1 MTFEETFLMIERIV
15 HLARARATG
24 TPDELVKKL
33 GVDRRTLYRIIE
45 KARRI
50 GVHLEYS
57 RTLSSF
63 ILLPHELQ
71 EISSDD
77 LKRIKCTGHKENND
91 NTNHCIL
98 F

>member
-24 TPDELVKKL
+24 TPDELVEKL
-33 GVDRRTLYRIIE
+33 GVDRSTLYRIIE

-50 GVHLEYS
+50 GVCLEYS
-57 RTLSSF
+57 RPLSSF
-63 ILLPHELQ
+63 ILLPHGLQ
-71 EISSDD
+71 EVSRKELSL
-77 LKRIKCTGHKENND
+77 LKGNGNSEED
-91 NTNHCIL
+91 NSTKKCIL